1 MTWWNVI
8 ESIMNK
14 CKSHKPLTI
23 DEFDQLGKLLDL
35 LYGDNCDDTVYY
47 NYPIS
52 LLKAIYCDNEVI
64 IGDEKSEKELTNNFE
79 YVLDNYLNQD
89 EASVIRLRFCA
100 KLTLE
105 DCAKILNITRECVRQ
120 KEQRALRKLRH
131 PARKDMILAPHK
143 LYEDM
148 TEKKKILQEKNI
160 ELNNDIDKTL
170 RQINI
175 LTEALKGIGVKINEP
190 EVDMEELTLAKN
202 INDLGLSVRAYN
214 CLKRAGINTVADL
227 TNKTEKEMLVVRNL
241 GQRSFEEV
249 KQKVLS
255 LGLRF
260 MTDEERKEN
269 PIHTRDEIKDI
280 CKNCEYDYHGECR
293 NKFVWDSE
301 KHDIGCKN
309 FKPVE
314 TYGPKDNETSNL
326 YFCESCANFKGPNK
340 KCSSGHLCNVEI
352 EGCKDYIQHPY
363 Y

>member
-1 MTWWNVI
+1 MKQDVL

-23 DEFDQLGKLLDL
+23 DEYDDLGKLLNL
-35 LYGDNCDDTVYY
+35 LYGDVDERIEYT
-47 NYPIS
+47 YPIS
-52 LLKAIYCDNEVI
+52 LLKAIYCNNEVI
-64 IGDEKSEKELTNNFE
+64 IGDEKSEKELANNFE

-131 PARKDMILAPHK
+131 PARRDMILAPHK

-160 ELNNDIDKTL
+160 ELNNSIDKTL

-175 LTEALKGIGVKINEP
+175 LTEALKGVGVKINEP
-190 EVDMEELTLAKN
+190 EVDMEGLTLAKN
-202 INDLGLSVRAYN
+202 INDLELSVRAYN

-227 TNKTEKEMLVVRNL
+227 TNKTEKEMLLIRNL

-249 KQKVLS
+249 KQKVLA

-269 PIHTRDEIKDI
+269 PVHTRDEIKDV
-280 CKNCEYDYHGECR
+280 CKDCEYDYHGECH
-293 NKFVWDSE
+293 NEFEWCDSCE
-301 KHDIGCKN
+301 NGCVNYKN
-309 FKPVE
+309 ADECDTDDDDNDKP
-314 TYGPKDNETSNL
+314 NL
-326 YFCESCANFKGPNK
+326 YFCESCSAFAGANK
-340 KCSSGHLCNVEI
+340 KCAFRHTCNVEI
-352 EGCKDYIQHPY
+352 EGCKDYIPNPY

>member
-1 MTWWNVI
+1 MKQDVL

-23 DEFDQLGKLLDL
+23 DEYDDLGKLLDL
-35 LYGDNCDDTVYY
+35 LYGDIYNDTVYY

-52 LLKAIYCDNEVI
+52 LLKAIYCNNEVI

-131 PARKDMILAPHK
+131 PARRDMILAPHK

-148 TEKKKILQEKNI
+148 AEKKKILQEKNI

-190 EVDMEELTLAKN
+190 EVNMEELTLAKN

-214 CLKRAGINTVADL
+214 CLKRAGINIVADL
-227 TNKTEKEMLVVRNL
+227 TNKTEKEMLLVRNL
-241 GQRSFEEV
+241 GRRSFEEV

-260 MTDEERKEN
+260 MTEEERKEH

-280 CKNCEYDYHGECR
+280 CKNCDYDYHGECR
-293 NKFVWDSE
+293 NEFVWCDSCE
-301 KHDIGCKN
+301 NGCVNYKN
-309 FKPVE
+309 VDECDVDDDDEP
-314 TYGPKDNETSNL
+314 NL
-326 YFCESCANFKGPNK
+326 YLCESCSAFKGKNK
-340 KCSSGHLCNVEI
+340 KCTAGHLCNVEL
-352 EGCKDYIQHPY
+352 EGCKDYVQYPY

>member
-1 MTWWNVI
+1 MTKDI
-8 ESIMNK
+8 LDSIMGK

-23 DEFDQLGKLLDL
+23 KEYDDLGKLLDL
-35 LYGDNCDDTVYY
+35 LYGDVDERIEYT
-47 NYPIS
+47 YPIS

-89 EASVIRLRFCA
+89 EASIIRLRFCA

-120 KEQRALRKLRH
+120 KEQRAIRKLRH

-143 LYEDM
+143 LSEDM
-148 TEKKKILQEKNI
+148 AEKKKILQEKNI

-190 EVDMEELTLAKN
+190 EVDMEGLALAKN

-227 TNKTEKEMLVVRNL
+227 TNKTEKEMLLVRNL
-241 GQRSFEEV
+241 GKRSFEEV

-293 NKFVWDSE
+293 NEFVWCDSCE
-301 KHDIGCKN
+301 NGCVNYKN
-309 FKPVE
+309 ADE
-314 TYGPKDNETSNL
+314 CDTNDNDDEPNL
-326 YFCESCANFKGPNK
+326 YLCESCSAFKGKNK
-340 KCSSGHLCNVEI
+340 KCTAGHLCNVEL
-352 EGCKDYIQHPY
+352 EGCKDYVQHPY